1 MDFNNIQSYSQEEL
15 EDILD
20 EASDKYYN
28 TNKLTLTDQEFDC
41 IKEYLI
47 NVFPKTKYKKQIGC
61 DSSGKIKLPVW
72 MGSMDNLKSEKQINN
87 WISKYPENYVIM
99 SKLDGIS
106 ALLYKEGACTK
117 LFTRGNGTM
126 GKDISH
132 LLKYLKIPDL
142 SSYTN
147 ITVRGELL
155 VQKELYK
162 HIKSDSANE
171 RSFVSGIV
179 NSKKINKYVK
189 FVDFVAYELMY
200 PEFKISDQ
208 LKKLSKL
215 GFNTVLNKTCKNIDY
230 KFLQEELKTQKDKSI
245 YLIDGIIIRH
255 NENYSYN
262 KSGNPKFAIAF
273 KMIFEE
279 QVKQTKVIQVHWNVS
294 KLGKLFPQVEI
305 KPVKI
310 GGNTIKFASGKS
322 AQFIYKNKIGP
333 GAIVNIARSCDVIPD
348 IVEVINPAATPQM
361 PETEYKWNKT
371 KVDIFSIDEEDNED
385 INLKLIEDFF
395 KKINTANMGPGNI
408 AKLYEYGYD
417 TIKKILNIKKSQLL
431 EIPGF
436 KETSATKII
445 ENIKNSINE
454 ASIIDIM
461 NASNVFGRGFGRKKL
476 DLLFQ
481 NIPDIMDRDADEDL
495 IETIEDIDGFSSI
508 LAEQFV
514 DNFNKFKKFLKHL
527 NINTHNL
534 NNYIPD
540 KKCDK
545 NIVFTGFRHSEFE
558 SQLKHKNID
567 VSDSI
572 NSKTILV
579 VRKDNSVESKKI
591 KDARSKKIKIMN
603 LNDFT
608 KYITCL

>member
-15 EDILD
+15 ENILD

-41 IKEYLI
+41 IKEFLI
-47 NVFPKTKYKKQIGC
+47 TSFPKTKYKKQIGS

-87 WISKYPENYVIM
+87 WISKYSQDYVIM

-106 ALLYKEGACTK
+106 ALLYKEGHCIK

-132 LLKYLKIPDL
+132 LLKYLKIPNL

-155 VQKELYK
+155 VQKKLYE
-162 HIKSDSANE
+162 HIETDSANE

-189 FVDFVAYELMY
+189 FIDFVAYELMY
-200 PEFKISDQ
+200 PEFKISEQ

-215 GFNTVLNKTCKNIDY
+215 GFNTVLNKSCKHIDY
-230 KFLQEELKTQKDKSI
+230 KFLQEELKTQRDKSQ

-279 QVKQTKVIQVHWNVS
+279 QIKQTKVIHVHWNVS

-322 AQFIYKNKIGP
+322 GQFIYNNKIGP
-333 GAIVNIARSCDVIPD
+333 GAIINIARSCDVIPD
-348 IVEVINPAATPQM
+348 IVEVVNSAETPQM

-371 KVDIFSIDEEDNED
+371 KVDIFSVDEEDSED

-445 ENIKNSINE
+445 ENIKKSINE

-461 NASNVFGRGFGRKKL
+461 NASNIFGRGFGRKKL

-495 IETIEDIDGFSSI
+495 IEDIEDIDGFSSI

-534 NNYIPD
+534 NNYTPD

-572 NSKTILV
+572 NSKTMLV

-591 KDARSKKIKIMN
+591 KDARTKKIKIMN
-603 LNDFT
+603 LNDFS